1 MELTVFGILIGSFTL
16 ALSGALMPGP
26 LLTMT
31 VVQSARRGFITG
43 PLIILGHGILEL
55 VLILA
60 LVKGAASY
68 LKHASIT
75 NTISMVGGG
84 VLLWMGIGMI
94 IQSRH
99 ITLSAH
105 RPAKGEDDLP
115 WGLHPVVAGIVVSA
129 SNPYWLIWW
138 LTIGLGYMLMAMRY
152 GIAGIAGFFTG
163 HIMADLIWYSL
174 VSLGVS
180 RGRRLFAGRLYQGIV
195 RFCGYF
201 LILFGFWFFFMGM
214 RSFFGGS

>member
-1 MELTVFGILIGSFTL
+1 MELTLFGILIGSFTL

-26 LLTMT
+26 LLTVT
-31 VVQSARRGFITG
+31 VVESARRGFVTG

-55 VLILA
+55 ALILA

-68 LKHASIT
+68 LHHASVTSTVSI
-75 NTISMVGGG
+75 VGGG
-84 VLLWMGIGMI
+84 VLFWMGIGMI

-99 ITLSAH
+99 ITLSADH
-105 RPAKGEDDLP
+105 PAKGKD
-115 WGLHPVVAGIVVSA
+115 GLAHGFHPVVAGIVVSA

-152 GIAGIAGFFTG
+152 GIVGLVVFFVG

-174 VSLGVS
+174 VSFGVS
-180 RGRRLFAGRLYQGIV
+180 RGRRLFADKLYQGIV
-195 RFCGYF
+195 RFCGFF
-201 LILFGFWFFFMGM
+201 LILFGFWFLFVGM
-214 RSFFGGS
+214 RSLFGSS